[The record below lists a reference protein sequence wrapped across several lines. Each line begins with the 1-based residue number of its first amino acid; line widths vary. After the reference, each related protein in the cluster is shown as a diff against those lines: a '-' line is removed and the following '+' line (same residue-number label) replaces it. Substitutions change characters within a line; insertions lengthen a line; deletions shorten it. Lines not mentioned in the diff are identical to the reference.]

1 MDTLNKKLNKQ
12 QLQAIKHNKGPL
24 LIIAGAGT
32 GKTTVITERIKYL
45 ILKGFAKPEEI
56 LALTFTEK
64 GATEMETRIDVAL
77 PLGYGDMWV
86 STFHSFC
93 DRILRDSAIEIGLS
107 SSYKLMTQA
116 QSIDLIK
123 KNLFDFNL
131 DYYKPLGNPNKFIE
145 GLLQHFSRLQD
156 ETITPSEY
164 LTWVNSTAKRVIESQ
179 NLNSKISEED
189 KLEQTK
195 RQELANAYEFY
206 TKLKLKN
213 NVLDFGDLITY
224 TIKLFKDRPNVLKI
238 YQEKFKYILVDEF
251 QDTNFAQNELVN
263 LLAQKGRNITVV
275 GDDNQSIYR
284 FRGAAISNIIQFKNT
299 YKDAKIVT
307 LNENYRSTQ
316 KILDGAYRLIKHNDP
331 DTLEYQLG
339 ISKKLISNHGVASS
353 AYNKKLKNKI
363 EFIHTNTGQDEAEEV
378 AKEINKLV
386 TRHSS
391 PYNYSDIAILVRANN
406 HADSFIREF
415 ERVGIPHQFLGP
427 SKLFEKEETVDLISY
442 LKVLYNPGDS
452 VPFYRLLNSD
462 IFELP
467 SLELIK
473 IMAKVKKNSL
483 SIFEVITESKNEK
496 IVNLLKI
503 IDKHLKLLKSETA
516 GQILYDYINEV
527 GIYQKIIENSEDIKA
542 KNIAKFFEKIKTFE
556 ESSKDACVT
565 AVVDYIDLL
574 MEVGESPNVTEGDW
588 QENNAV
594 NILTVHSSKGLEF
607 PVVFLVNLVGER
619 FPSRERHE
627 QIPIPE
633 ELIKEVLP
641 KGDYHTQEER
651 RLFYVGMTRAKER
664 LYLTAADY
672 YGDGV
677 RQKKIS
683 PFVMEAIG
691 EVIGNRLQVMDKL
704 KLELKKRVSK
714 KPSLSPKTYNLLPK
728 VRFLSVTQIETF
740 KTCPLHYKLKY
751 IYKLP
756 TPPSASISFGVS
768 IHNTLKEMLNAKNAN
783 VKWLL
788 EQYKKEFI
796 EEGYINKKHKQE
808 FYKKG
813 EGYLLGF
820 LENGYNPKTKTI
832 ALEEKFTLKISSDF
846 KIGGTIDRIDDLG
859 SGRYEIIDYKTGANI
874 PTQKDVDKDM
884 QLSFYALAVSTL
896 YKVKPEDIKLSLYY
910 LDTQEKI
917 TTHRTAKQLEK
928 LKKEILEI
936 KKEIENSDFKCNNNY
951 FCQQGCEFS
960 MFCKTV

>member
-1 MDTLNKKLNKQ
+1 MNKTSDKKLNKE
-12 QLQAIKHNKGPL
+12 QLRAVKHGQGPL

-32 GKTTVITERIKYL
+32 GKTTVITERIKHL
-45 ILKGFAKPEEI
+45 ILNGLVKPEEI

-86 STFHSFC
+86 MTFHSFC
-93 DRILRDSAIEIGLS
+93 DRILRESAIEIGLS
-107 SSYKLMTQA
+107 SNYKLMTSA
-116 QSIDLIK
+116 QSVDLIK
-123 KNLFDFNL
+123 RNLFDFNL
-131 DYYKPLGNPNKFIE
+131 DYFKPLGNPNKFIE

-156 ETITPSEY
+156 ETITPEEY
-164 LTWVNSTAKRVIESQ
+164 LKYAK
-179 NLNSKISEED
+179 NYTNEEI
-189 KLEQTK
+189 LEITK
-195 RQELANAYEFY
+195 THELANAYKFY
-206 TKLKLKN
+206 TDLKLKK

-224 TIKLFKDRPNVLKI
+224 TIKLFKDRPNVLKK

-263 LLAQKGRNITVV
+263 LLAKKYKNVTIV

-299 YKDAKIVT
+299 YKNAKVIT

-316 KILDGAYRLIKHNDP
+316 QILDGAYRLIKHNDP

-339 ISKKLISNHGVASS
+339 ISKKLKAVNKKITDDINFLHNISGQEEAEGVAKSI
-353 AYNKKLKNKI
+353 A
-363 EFIHTNTGQDEAEEV
+363 H
-378 AKEINKLV
+378 LV
-386 TRHSS
+386 NIGYS
-391 PYNYSDIAILVRANN
+391 YSDIALLVRANN
-406 HADSFIREF
+406 HADLFLREF
-415 ERVGIPHQFLGP
+415 ERAGIPHQFLGP
-427 SKLFEKEETVDLISY
+427 SRLFEKEEIIDLTSY
-442 LKVLYNPGDS
+442 LKVLYDPEDS
-452 VPFYRLLNSD
+452 VSFYRLLLSD
-462 IFELP
+462 FLDLS

-473 IMAKVKKNSL
+473 INSTAKKSSL
-483 SIFEVITESKNEK
+483 SIFEVINDSKNEK
-496 IVNLLKI
+496 IVSLLTL
-503 IDKHLKLLKSETA
+503 IDKHLKMSKTETA
-516 GQILYDYINEV
+516 GQILFDFINEI
-527 GIYQKIIENSEDIKA
+527 GLYKKIIENNEDIKA
-542 KNIAKFFEKIKTFE
+542 KNIAKFFDKIKVFE
-556 ESSKDACVT
+556 ESSKDASVS

-574 MEVGESPNVTEGDW
+574 TEVGESPNVTDGEW

-664 LYLTAADY
+664 LYLTASDY

-683 PFVMEAIG
+683 PFVMEALG
-691 EVIGNRLQVMDKL
+691 QEVDKTN
-704 KLELKKRVSK
+704 
-714 KPSLSPKTYNLLPK
+714 KTKEKDKSINYQKNTKQEPIISNNQK
-728 VRFLSVTQIETF
+728 IKIDYLSVSQIETF

-756 TPPSASISFGVS
+756 APPSASISFGVS
-768 IHNTLKEMLNAKNAN
+768 IHNTLKEFVETKGEILDI
-783 VKWLL
+783 
-788 EQYKKEFI
+788 YKDNWI
-796 EEGYINKKHKQE
+796 EEGYLNKKHKQE
-808 FYKKG
+808 FFEKG
-813 EGYLLGF
+813 SGYLLGF
-820 LENGYNPKTKTI
+820 LKGGYNPKIKTI
-832 ALEEKFTLKISSDF
+832 ALEEKFTLKINNDL
-846 KIGGTIDRIDDLG
+846 KIGGTIDRVDEL
-859 SGRYEIIDYKTGANI
+859 SKGRYEIIDYKTGANI
-874 PTQKDVDKDM
+874 PTQKEVDKDM

-917 TTHRTAKQLEK
+917 TTRRTAKELEE

-951 FCQQGCEFS
+951 FCQQGCEFK
-960 MFCKTV
+960 MFCKSNIN